1 MRRSP
6 FLAVALAAL
15 ASLTPLF
22 AADLARLER
31 FPNERKYSDKAPY
44 EQAASTSASVQARAL
59 LDANG
64 NTYIEVTT
72 GQLDVP
78 NSSTGTLERVTI
90 KYPNG
95 KKISTRDY
103 DLGDRSTFYVRRTG
117 LTRGMTIQIQ
127 AHVRPTGEN
136 GKEVFNLTTTVRLR
150 PDVEVTSIDVPPEVE
165 EDTPV
170 SIVAV
175 LTERNGDTGARTTCA
190 LLVDG
195 RHVDTASNIWV
206 DAGDT
211 VSCLFSTSFSEGSHQ
226 VRVIAQGVTPGDWS
240 LANNEK
246 MVEVTAGSKGGD
258 VWSASASQQ
267 TKSTMTTTTY
277 SNRPQYP
284 DTYEQRR
291 VDDKLAFNATIDALL
306 NLDNLD
312 IKAEERTDGQLIQSI
327 DPEFIP
333 HGGSNE
339 CRMYD
344 GKYTVITVCPVNG
357 KTTINM
363 TRGAG
368 EATYISKWWGQTYDR
383 TTGQTSW
390 EQYVV
395 NERDTYGNPRRY
407 GSTVT
412 LDVSVS
418 DGTTSFHADPYMMLE
433 TYEEPEQVT
442 SSCRD
447 LSDGTR
453 QCSETRTKV
462 SGKRGSDESN

>member
-1 MRRSP
+1 MHRSS
-6 FLAVALAAL
+6 FLAVAIATLL
-15 ASLTPLF
+15 SLSPAF
-22 AADLARLER
+22 ADDLRRPER
-31 FPNERKYSDKAPY
+31 FPNERKYSDKVPY
-44 EQAASTSASVQARAL
+44 AQAVSRSASVQARAL

-72 GQLDVP
+72 GELDVP
-78 NSSTGTLERVTI
+78 HSSTGTLERVTI

-95 KKISTRDY
+95 RKTSTRVY
-103 DLGDRSTFYVRRTG
+103 DLGDRSSFYVRRTA
-117 LTRGMTIQIQ
+117 LTRGMTVEIQ
-127 AHVRPTGEN
+127 AQVRPTGEN

-150 PDVEVTSIDVPPEVE
+150 PDVEVSSIDVPSEVE
-165 EDTPV
+165 ADTPV

-175 LTERNGDTGARTTCA
+175 LDERNGDTGARATCA

-195 RHVDTASNIWV
+195 RHVDTASNIWI

-211 VSCLFSTSFSEGSHQ
+211 VSCLFTTSFSEGSHQ

-246 MVEVTAGSKGGD
+246 TVEVTAGSASGD

-267 TKSTMTTTTY
+267 RKWRLTTTTY

-284 DTYEQRR
+284 DTYERTDI
-291 VDDKLAFNATIDALL
+291 DDKLAFNATIDALL
-306 NLDNLD
+306 DLDKLQM
-312 IKAEERTDGQLIQSI
+312 KAEERTDGQLIQSVQ
-327 DPEFIP
+327 PSFIP
-333 HGGSNE
+333 HGGSGE

-357 KTTINM
+357 KTTINL

-368 EATYISKWWGQTYDR
+368 QAMYISKWWNQKYDR
-383 TTGQTSW
+383 TTGQTTW
-390 EQYVV
+390 EQYVIE
-395 NERDTYGNPRRY
+395 ERDSYGNPQRY

-412 LDVSVS
+412 LDFTVT
-418 DGTTSFHADPYMMLE
+418 DGTTSFHADPYMVME
-433 TYEEPEQVT
+433 AYEEPEQVT

-447 LSDGTR
+447 LGDGTQ
-453 QCSETRTKV
+453 QCQETRIKIT
-462 SGKRGSDESN
+462 GKRGTDASN